1 MSVPDKS
8 TTAKSNTGKP
18 ATGDESSGIM
28 SKSIDTMS
36 KAFTGGNLLIG
47 LFSIT
52 SIGLFIGSFV
62 TMSQFVGSK
71 DDWNVIQP
79 QITKILILTIVGTFA
94 LIVASLLYYIQDP
107 AKTIYFI
114 LALCCVSLG
123 LSYAALA
130 IAAIS
135 R

>member
-1 MSVPDKS
+1 MSGQATAAKV
-8 TTAKSNTGKP
+8 TTGLTIEPVA
-18 ATGDESSGIM
+18 M
-28 SKSIDTMS
+28 VS
-36 KAFTGGNLLIG
+36 KAFSGGNWLII
-47 LFSIT
+47 LFSIV

-62 TMSQFVGSK
+62 SMSQFVGSK
-71 DDWNVIQP
+71 DDWNIIQP
-79 QITKILILTIVGTFA
+79 QITKVLILTLVGVFG
-94 LIVASLLYYIQDP
+94 LMVASFLYYIQDP

-114 LALCCVSLG
+114 LVLCCLSLG

>member
-1 MSVPDKS
+1 MSGQGTSAKV
-8 TTAKSNTGKP
+8 TTGLTGETS
-18 ATGDESSGIM
+18 AM
-28 SKSIDTMS
+28 VS
-36 KAFTGGNLLIG
+36 KAFSGGTWLII
-47 LFSIT
+47 LFSIV

-62 TMSQFVGSK
+62 SMSQFLGSK

-79 QITKILILTIVGTFA
+79 QVTKVLILTLVGAFG
-94 LIVASLLYYIQDP
+94 LMVASFLYYIQDP

-114 LALCCVSLG
+114 LVLCCLSLG

>member
-1 MSVPDKS
+1 MSGTAATLPDKL
-8 TTAKSNTGKP
+8 
-18 ATGDESSGIM
+18 ATGTSITSSTI
-28 SKSIDTMS
+28 S
-36 KAFTGGNLLIG
+36 KAFTSGNIIIG
-47 LFSIT
+47 LFTAT
-52 SIGLFIGSFV
+52 SIGLFIASFV

-79 QITKILILTIVGTFA
+79 QITKVLIFTIIGVFG
-94 LIVASLLYYIQDP
+94 LIVASLMYYIQDP

-114 LALCCVSLG
+114 LVLCCVSLG

>member
-1 MSVPDKS
+1 MV
-8 TTAKSNTGKP
+8 
-18 ATGDESSGIM
+18 
-28 SKSIDTMS
+28 S
-36 KAFTGGNLLIG
+36 KAFSGGTWLIV
-47 LFSIT
+47 LFSIV

-62 TMSQFVGSK
+62 SMSQFLGSK

-79 QITKILILTIVGTFA
+79 QITKVLILTLVGAFG
-94 LIVASLLYYIQDP
+94 LMVASFLYYIQDP
-107 AKTIYFI
+107 AKTIYYI
-114 LALCCVSLG
+114 LVLCCLSLG

>member
-1 MSVPDKS
+1 MSGQA
-8 TTAKSNTGKP
+8 TTAKVTTASTDTG
-18 ATGDESSGIM
+18 AMI
-28 SKSIDTMS
+28 S
-36 KAFTGGNLLIG
+36 KAFSGGTWLII
-47 LFSIT
+47 LFST
-52 SIGLFIGSFV
+52 VSIGLFIGSFV
-62 TMSQFVGSK
+62 SMSQFVGSK

-79 QITKILILTIVGTFA
+79 QITKILILTIIGTVA
-94 LIVASLLYYIQDP
+94 LIIASGLYYIQDP

-130 IAAIS
+130 ISAIS

>member
-1 MSVPDKS
+1 MSGQATPVKV
-8 TTAKSNTGKP
+8 TTGLT
-18 ATGDESSGIM
+18 ESSAR
-28 SKSIDTMS
+28 SLKSINGETWM
-36 KAFTGGNLLIG
+36 II

-62 TMSQFVGSK
+62 TMSQFLGSK

-79 QITKILILTIVGTFA
+79 QITKVLILTIIGTVGL
-94 LIVASLLYYIQDP
+94 LISALLYYIQDP

-114 LALCCVSLG
+114 LALSCVSLG

>member
-1 MSVPDKS
+1 MSGQATHVKV
-8 TTAKSNTGKP
+8 TTGLT
-18 ATGDESSGIM
+18 ESSAT
-28 SKSIDTMS
+28 SLKSIS
-36 KAFTGGNLLIG
+36 GGTWMII

-62 TMSQFVGSK
+62 TMSQFLGSK

-79 QITKILILTIVGTFA
+79 QITKVLILTIIGTVGL
-94 LIVASLLYYIQDP
+94 LISALLYYIQDP

-114 LALCCVSLG
+114 LALSCVSLG

>member
-1 MSVPDKS
+1 MSVNNAKGKEVS
-8 TTAKSNTGKP
+8 TGTS
-18 ATGDESSGIM
+18 ESSGWVPKGMDGKDI
-28 SKSIDTMS
+28 IVIL
-36 KAFTGGNLLIG
+36 FTVV
-47 LFSIT
+47 

-62 TMSQFVGSK
+62 QMSKFVGSK

-79 QITKILILTIVGTFA
+79 QITLILGLTLGGTFA
-94 LIVASLLYYIQDP
+94 LIVASGLYYMQNP
-107 AKTIYFI
+107 SKTIYFI
-114 LALCCVSLG
+114 LVLCCLSLG

>member
-1 MSVPDKS
+1 MS
-8 TTAKSNTGKP
+8 TAKPVTTGI
-18 ATGDESSGIM
+18 ESSSMFPKGFGGKDI
-28 SKSIDTMS
+28 IIVL
-36 KAFTGGNLLIG
+36 FTL
-47 LFSIT
+47 T
-52 SIGLFIGSFV
+52 SVGLFIGSFV

-79 QITKILILTIVGTFA
+79 QITKILILIIVGTVA
-94 LIVASLLYYIQDP
+94 LIIASGLYYMQDP

-114 LALCCVSLG
+114 LVLCCLSLG
-123 LSYAALA
+123 LSYASLA

>member
-1 MSVPDKS
+1 MSGQATPVKV
-8 TTAKSNTGKP
+8 TTGLT
-18 ATGDESSGIM
+18 ESSAT
-28 SKSIDTMS
+28 SLKSIS
-36 KAFTGGNLLIG
+36 GGTWMII

-62 TMSQFVGSK
+62 SISQFVGSK

-79 QITKILILTIVGTFA
+79 QITKVLILTIIGTVGL
-94 LIVASLLYYIQDP
+94 LISALLYYIQDP

-114 LALCCVSLG
+114 LALSCVSLG

>member
-1 MSVPDKS
+1 MSGQATPVKV
-8 TTAKSNTGKP
+8 TTGLT
-18 ATGDESSGIM
+18 ESSVT
-28 SKSIDTMS
+28 SLKSIS
-36 KAFTGGNLLIG
+36 GGTWMII

-62 TMSQFVGSK
+62 SISQFVGSK

-79 QITKILILTIVGTFA
+79 QITKVLILTLVGAFG
-94 LIVASLLYYIQDP
+94 LMVASFLYYIQDP

-114 LALCCVSLG
+114 LILCCLSLG

>member
-1 MSVPDKS
+1 MSIAS
-8 TTAKSNTGKP
+8 TNSKVP
-18 ATGDESSGIM
+18 ATASSSAESSGIM
-28 SKSIDTMS
+28 SK
-36 KAFTGGNLLIG
+36 AFSGRNLIVG
-47 LFSIT
+47 LFTLT
-52 SIGLFIGSFV
+52 SIGLFVGSFV
-62 TMSQFVGSK
+62 KMSSFVGSK

-79 QITKILILTIVGTFA
+79 QITLILGLTLGGTFA
-94 LIVASLLYYIQDP
+94 LIVASGLYYTQDP

-130 IAAIS
+130 TAAIS